1 MALLKPILNSSFIF
15 GSTVLNG
22 VKTYV
27 GEVEFLKNFS
37 AELQFFSISDSFL
50 GDIRLD
56 NDSSNYLKLK
66 LTENK
71 IGGLK
76 GFQFEIDVLP
86 NFSFFNLMK
95 IKFFINSIHSYT
107 GELLLSDQQDDD
119 SSIKS
124 FSGRGYVKY
133 LDDIDNIT
141 VTYENKT
148 LKEIIIDQIET
159 NISPNTPIEYDSDK
173 INPPDIT
180 ITKMEF
186 SDKSVA
192 KIFNGIL
199 EIANKDYN
207 IKQYTYGVDKD
218 MFFYFSQIETE
229 IKDGFFEG
237 YQFQK
242 PKVKQDDS
250 KIINELNIYRAKEN
264 QSDELEFVSS
274 VSDAESQSRYG
285 LRKSKLTVNEYI
297 DNDTVLKIANAKLNR
312 FKDPFTQIDIK
323 DLEIDNIFEIGF
335 YKISSKIKEYK
346 KLINDCEDL
355 SLWNLDI
362 SPSTIQI
369 DNDNFISGKNS
380 FKWESPGNAAGN
392 TINLELN
399 ETIMY
404 PTTLIAYFKQNSA
417 GTLINMTVYD
427 EDNNEINA
435 GPEMFYNILTED
447 GGFFLTEDNDFIVQ
461 EDTEQFGVDI
471 KITED
476 WFLFE
481 FDISAISNIKKIA
494 YFIISD
500 DAFIINLDRIEVI
513 SKSYFTRELTLDKA
527 NYELDRTGIKFNGS
541 FGENIETIIDDLK
554 KVENENKNILGLF
567 EK

>member
-186 SDKSVA
+186 SDKSVN
-192 KIFNGIL
+192 KIFNEIL

-207 IKQYTYGVDKD
+207 IKQYTYGIDKD

-274 VSDAESQSRYG
+274 VSDSESQSRYG

-355 SLWNLDI
+355 SLWNLDVF
-362 SPSTIQI
+362 PSVIQI
-369 DNDNFISGKNS
+369 DSDNFISGKNS

-392 TINLELN
+392 TINFELN

-447 GGFFLTEDNDFIVQ
+447 GGFLLTEDNDFIVQ
-461 EDTEQFGVDI
+461 EDTDQFGIDI

-494 YFIISD
+494 YFIISN

-527 NYELDRTGIKFNGS
+527 NYELYRTGIKFNGS